1 MRRLALS
8 LAHRC
13 DYVDREILLSR
24 LVRRIR
30 QTLNVSFVLCA
41 LCGQSH
47 CQGCRMCE
55 RWSSLLMKVMEQV
68 LQEYPRGI
76 EAMLNLSFC
85 EVESLEWVGKLR
97 TYPLRRK

>member
-1 MRRLALS
+1 
-8 LAHRC
+8 
-13 DYVDREILLSR
+13 
-24 LVRRIR
+24 
-30 QTLNVSFVLCA
+30 
-41 LCGQSH
+41 
-47 CQGCRMCE
+47 
-55 RWSSLLMKVMEQV
+55 MKVMEQV